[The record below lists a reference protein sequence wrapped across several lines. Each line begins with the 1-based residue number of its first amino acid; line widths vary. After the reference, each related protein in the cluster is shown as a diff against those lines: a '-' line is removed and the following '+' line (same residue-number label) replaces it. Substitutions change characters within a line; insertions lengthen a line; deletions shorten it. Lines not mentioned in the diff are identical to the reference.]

1 MLSPEDL
8 LPGANCA
15 SSSRRKAAAAV
26 RYSSSLRP
34 MASRGVPELSG
45 GLPMRSRRNSP
56 RVGRSGSSG
65 AVSGL
70 SEPGSVLS
78 PEGLLPGANCASSSR
93 RKAAAAVRYSSSL
106 RPMASRGVPELSGGL
121 PMRSRRNSPRV
132 GSCAFSGA
140 VSSGRSPVGS
150 SWVGSGAWDG
160 SGDISARAGFAAGG
174 SAGRGLAGLGAG
186 GWSAG
191 DTGVRLRR

>member
-1 MLSPEDL
+1 M
-8 LPGANCA
+8 
-15 SSSRRKAAAAV
+15 
-26 RYSSSLRP
+26 RYSSSLHP

-65 AVSGL
+65 TASVLSG
-70 SEPGSVLS
+70 SGSVFS

-150 SWVGSGAWDG
+150 SWTGSGG
-160 SGDISARAGFAAGG
+160 ISARAGFAAGG